1 MLADDALAVVV
12 LARLVAAARAETR
25 RAGAW
30 GMTMRGQARRS
41 APALLLPVVRPL
53 LDDQDPGVRQA
64 AVWALR
70 RSGAASGQFA
80 GELAG
85 IAARYPRTAGQVAF
99 TPEYYAVQTLMLLGD
114 PRWLGPFCAAAAAG
128 HAAGARRLLG
138 QVPRWSPQML
148 GAVRRQLA
156 QLGASG
162 HPDPAVPLLAMIL
175 GQWGPAAAGAVPEL
189 LAVLPRAGEA
199 AAPALLKIGHRAPDM
214 VPWLRALAAKA
225 GDVEAAK
232 GVWQLTGDPK
242 PLAAALRVLLT
253 RDRVWVPPAAHTVTE
268 VGTGLKSLLPA
279 ARVHLTGTAA
289 RTYPQYDV
297 QILAARVVSA
307 AGGDPAPAVST
318 VRAVLAGAGMSARRA
333 ADLAAELAVTWP
345 AAAGALTPVLR
356 DLLDDSWC
364 TVAAARALWRLGTPP
379 AELAAPLI
387 TAITAPYGGRGAVS
401 LLADMQA
408 VEAIADLE
416 RLAESD
422 ERVVMSGGDHD
433 VVWQDEILQDQLRAT
448 IAALRSAP

>member
-1 MLADDALAVVV
+1 
-12 LARLVAAARAETR
+12 
-25 RAGAW
+25 
-30 GMTMRGQARRS
+30 
-41 APALLLPVVRPL
+41 
-53 LDDQDPGVRQA
+53 
-64 AVWALR
+64 
-70 RSGAASGQFA
+70 
-80 GELAG
+80 
-85 IAARYPRTAGQVAF
+85 
-99 TPEYYAVQTLMLLGD
+99 
-114 PRWLGPFCAAAAAG
+114 
-128 HAAGARRLLG
+128 
-138 QVPRWSPQML
+138 
-148 GAVRRQLA
+148 
-156 QLGASG
+156 
-162 HPDPAVPLLAMIL
+162 
-175 GQWGPAAAGAVPEL
+175 
-189 LAVLPRAGEA
+189 
-199 AAPALLKIGHRAPDM
+199 
-214 VPWLRALAAKA
+214 
-225 GDVEAAK
+225 
-232 GVWQLTGDPK
+232 
-242 PLAAALRVLLT
+242 LRVLLT